1 MKMKKKN
8 GFTMVELL
16 VSLVLITTLSIALFK
31 VVANIQKKEQINIA
45 RNSLTAFKAVLNNN
59 IETDFINDTITE
71 LYSCGDN
78 CFDITYKNKGKVRL
92 NLEDNI
98 ITYGSMKEEI
108 PKNYKL
114 YSNMSI
120 TFYESD
126 EENKNAYVLLTI
138 PIKGDLEKGFENI
151 K

>member
-78 CFDITYKNKGKVRL
+78 CFDITYKNNLRRL
-92 NLEDNI
+92 Q
-98 ITYGSMKEEI
+98 G
-108 PKNYKL
+108 L
-114 YSNMSI
+114 YR
-120 TFYESD
+120 FP
-126 EENKNAYVLLTI
+126 L
-138 PIKGDLEKGFENI
+138 
-151 K
+151 